1 MRGNMAISRRD
12 FLTSST
18 VSAASAPF
26 LLGLGIDYC
35 DAAPASAIDW
45 SMGFP
50 GDAVLLNRNEN
61 PAGPSPAAIE
71 AATRGVARSFRY
83 ADPDYIRTILAEHH
97 GIEKEY
103 LLVGTGSGELLKLA
117 PLAFARDGNVVATLE
132 SYRQTPRFAQ
142 RLGSPVKWV
151 NLLKDSHYAYDI
163 NGLLSAVD
171 ADTKLL
177 FTVTPNNPTGT
188 TLSYDDLRTLADGL
202 PKHVLLVIDEAYIHY
217 QPGGKTGIEL
227 VKEGYGNVLTTR
239 TFSKAY
245 ALAGL
250 RCGYGI
256 GHPDIMK
263 KIAEFGCGPTSTNMA
278 GFGAAIA
285 SLGDSAHLERSR
297 EFVRKARTFYE
308 KQFLELGIACVSGPS
323 IFVLAEFAG
332 RATAIR
338 DELRKKKIFVRD
350 GAEWALP
357 DHIRISYG
365 HEKENQAFFREL
377 RKLV

>member
-1 MRGNMAISRRD
+1 MALSRRG
-12 FLTSST
+12 FLTHST
-18 VSAASAPF
+18 ISAVSAPF
-26 LLGLGIDYC
+26 LLGLDINYC
-35 DAAPASAIDW
+35 DASPSSTIDW

-50 GDAVLLNRNEN
+50 KDAVLLNRNEN
-61 PAGPSPAAIE
+61 PIGPSSLAIE
-71 AATRGVARSFRY
+71 AASKGIPRSFRY
-83 ADPDYIRTILAEHH
+83 ADPDYIRTLLAEHH
-97 GIEKEY
+97 GMDKDY

-117 PLAFARDGNVVATLE
+117 PLAFAREGNVVSTLE
-132 SYRQTPRFAQ
+132 SYRQTPRFAE
-142 RLGSPVKWV
+142 RLGSEVKWV
-151 NLLKDSHYAYDI
+151 NLLKDNNYAYDI

-171 ADTKLL
+171 ANTKLL

-188 TLSYDDLRTLADGL
+188 TLSYDDMRKIADAL
-202 PKHVLLVIDEAYIHY
+202 PQQVLLVIDEAYVHF
-217 QPGGKTGIEL
+217 QADGKTGIDL
-227 VKEGYGNVLTTR
+227 VKEGYRNVLTTR

-285 SLGDSAHLERSR
+285 SLRDQAHLERSR
-297 EFVRKARTFYE
+297 KFVSKARTFYE
-308 KQFLELGIACVSGPS
+308 KNFRELGISYVSGPP
-323 IFVLAEFAG
+323 IFILAEFG
-332 RATAIR
+332 KRTTAIR

-350 GAEWALP
+350 GVEWALP
-357 DHIRISYG
+357 DHMRISYG

-377 RKLV
+377 KNLI

>member
-1 MRGNMAISRRD
+1 MALSRRG
-12 FLTSST
+12 FLTHST
-18 VSAASAPF
+18 ISAASVPF
-26 LLGLGIDYC
+26 LLGLDIDYC
-35 DAAPASAIDW
+35 DAAPSSTIDW

-50 GDAVLLNRNEN
+50 DNAVLLNRNEN
-61 PAGPSPAAIE
+61 PIGPSPLAIE
-71 AATRGVARSFRY
+71 AANKGIQRSFRY
-83 ADPDYIRTILAEHH
+83 ADPNYIRTLLAEHH
-97 GIEKEY
+97 DIDKDY

-117 PLAFARDGNVVATLE
+117 PLAFAREGNVVSTLE
-132 SYRQTPRFAQ
+132 SYRQTPRFAE
-142 RLGSPVKWV
+142 RLGSEVKWV
-151 NLLKDSHYAYDI
+151 NLLKDNNYAYDI

-171 ADTKLL
+171 ANTKLL

-188 TLSYDDLRTLADGL
+188 TLSYNELQKLVGGL
-202 PKHVLLVIDEAYIHY
+202 PKHVLLVIDEAYVHF
-217 QPGGKTGIEL
+217 QAGGKTGIDL
-227 VKEGYGNVLTTR
+227 VKEGYGNVLVTR

-285 SLGDSAHLERSR
+285 SLKDQAHLERSR
-297 EFVRKARTFYE
+297 KFVTEARTFYE
-308 KQFLELGIACVSGPS
+308 KNFRELGISYVSGPP
-323 IFVLAEFAG
+323 IFIMAELG
-332 RATAIR
+332 KRTTAIR

-350 GAEWALP
+350 GVEWALP

-365 HEKENQAFFREL
+365 YEKENQAFFREL
-377 RKLV
+377 KHLI

>member
-1 MRGNMAISRRD
+1 MALSRRE

-18 VSAASAPF
+18 VSAVSVPV

-35 DAAPASAIDW
+35 DASPASAIDW

-50 GDAVLLNRNEN
+50 DGAVLLNRNEN
-61 PAGPSPAAIE
+61 PVGPSPLAIE
-71 AATRGVARSFRY
+71 AAGKGIPRSFRY
-83 ADPDYIRTILAEHH
+83 ADADHIRTLLAGHH
-97 GIEKEY
+97 GIDKDY

-117 PLAFARDGNVVATLE
+117 PLAFARDGNVVSTLE
-132 SYRQTPRFAQ
+132 SYRQTPRYAE
-142 RLGSPVKWV
+142 RLGSSVKWV
-151 NLLKDSHYAYDI
+151 NLLKDSNYAYDI

-171 ADTKLL
+171 ANTKLL

-188 TLSYDDLRTLADGL
+188 TLSYDDLRKIADAL
-202 PKHVLLVIDEAYIHY
+202 PKHVLFVIDEAYVHF
-217 QPGGKTGIEL
+217 QPDGKTGIDL
-227 VKEGYGNVLTTR
+227 VKEGYRNVLTTR

-250 RCGYGI
+250 RCGYGV

-285 SLGDSAHLERSR
+285 SLKDQSHLERSR
-297 EFVRKARTFYE
+297 SFVRQARTYYE
-308 KQFLELGIACVSGPS
+308 KNFRELGISYVSGPP
-323 IFVLAEFAG
+323 IFILAELG
-332 RATAIR
+332 KRTTAIR

-350 GAEWALP
+350 GVEWALP

-365 HEKENQAFFREL
+365 HEKENRAFFREL
-377 RKLV
+377 KKLI

>member
-1 MRGNMAISRRD
+1 MALSRRE
-12 FLTSST
+12 FLTRST
-18 VSAASAPF
+18 MSAAGAPL

-35 DAAPASAIDW
+35 DAAPETLIDW

-50 GDAVLLNRNEN
+50 ADAVLLNRNEN
-61 PAGPSPAAIE
+61 PIGPSSSAIE
-71 AATRGVARSFRY
+71 AARTGVSRSFRY
-83 ADPDYIRTILAEHH
+83 ADADYIRTLLAEHH

-132 SYRQTPRFAQ
+132 SYRQTPRFAEK
-142 RLGSPVKWV
+142 LGSQVKWV
-151 NLLKDSHYAYDI
+151 NLLKDSNYAYDV
-163 NGLLSAVD
+163 NGLLNAVD
-171 ADTKLL
+171 ANTKLL

-188 TLSYDDLRTLADGL
+188 TLSYDDLRTLAEGL
-202 PKHVLLVIDEAYIHY
+202 PKQVLLVIDEAYIHY
-217 QPGGKTGIEL
+217 QSGGKTGIDL
-227 VKEGYGNVLTTR
+227 VKEGHRNVLTTR

-263 KIAEFGCGPTSTNMA
+263 KIAGFGCGPTSTNMA

-285 SLGDSAHLERSR
+285 SLGDPSHLERSR
-297 EFVRKARTFYE
+297 NFVRAARTFYE
-308 KQFLELGIACVSGPS
+308 NKFRELGITYVSSPT
-323 IFVLAEFAG
+323 IFILAEFG
-332 RATAIR
+332 KRTTAIR
-338 DELRKKKIFVRD
+338 DELRNKRIFVRD
-350 GAEWALP
+350 GVEWALP
-357 DHIRISYG
+357 GHIRISYG